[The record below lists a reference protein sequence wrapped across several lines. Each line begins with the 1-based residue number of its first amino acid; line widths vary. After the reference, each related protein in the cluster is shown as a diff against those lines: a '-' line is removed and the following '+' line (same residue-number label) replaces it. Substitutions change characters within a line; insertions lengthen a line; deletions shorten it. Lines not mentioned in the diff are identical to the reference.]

1 MAIRVMATTM
11 EMMIMVKDDVASDD
25 AGIDDDDGEHTLQQ
39 LQRNWDIWDD
49 DDHAYGDDDAGFD
62 DDDGEHTLQ
71 QLHFRECPR
80 YATASQAAWPPLTE
94 TATECSHYTINHDE
108 DGNDENGGG

>member
-1 MAIRVMATTM
+1 MMMMASTHCSSF
-11 EMMIMVKDDVASDD
+11 KK
-25 AGIDDDDGEHTLQQ
+25 
-39 LQRNWDIWDD
+39 NWDIWDD
-49 DDHAYGDDDAGFD
+49 DDDAYGDD

-94 TATECSHYTINHDE
+94 TATECSHYKINHDE
-108 DGNDENGGG
+108 DGKDENGGGYYFNQEGIQIATQV

>member
-1 MAIRVMATTM
+1 MTIRAMATTRA
-11 EMMIMVKDDVASDD
+11 MMIMVKDDVASDD
-25 AGIDDDDGEHTLQQ
+25 AVI
-39 LQRNWDIWDD
+39 
-49 DDHAYGDDDAGFD
+49 D

-108 DGNDENGGG
+108 EGNDENISIRRDSKFRLTGLVFLGVTVTLKALGDNILD

>member
-1 MAIRVMATTM
+1 M
-11 EMMIMVKDDVASDD
+11 EMMIMVKDDDVASDD
-25 AGIDDDDGEHTLQQ
+25 AVI
-39 LQRNWDIWDD
+39 
-49 DDHAYGDDDAGFD
+49 D

-108 DGNDENGGG
+108 DGNDENGGGWYFNKEGLQISSHRFSLLRSNRHPKSFRGQYMLD

>member
-1 MAIRVMATTM
+1 MTIRVMTIRAMATTRA
-11 EMMIMVKDDVASDD
+11 MMIMVKDDVASDD
-25 AGIDDDDGEHTLQQ
+25 AGI
-39 LQRNWDIWDD
+39 
-49 DDHAYGDDDAGFD
+49 D

-108 DGNDENGGG
+108 DGKDENGGG

>member
-1 MAIRVMATTM
+1 MTIRVMTIRAMATTM
-11 EMMIMVKDDVASDD
+11 AMMIMVKDDVASDD
-25 AGIDDDDGEHTLQQ
+25 AGI
-39 LQRNWDIWDD
+39 
-49 DDHAYGDDDAGFD
+49 

-80 YATASQAAWPPLTE
+80 YASGRRRAWPPLTE

-108 DGNDENGGG
+108 DGNDENGGS